1 MSVEDLSL
9 KLQGFTPESLCVW
22 SETHAPECQPTIDE
36 ARKFLAHFMQR
47 GHQEPVGMR
56 QVRAIVRD
64 GLFHKLGL
72 GSFELVERRAS
83 ALDPFVKYVFRL
95 ADGSLIETVRIPL
108 HQAGR
113 YSVCVSSQV
122 GCAMGCTFCATG
134 TMGLRRNL
142 HAWEIVEQVRF
153 VAQELRA
160 EKLGRVHGIV
170 FQGMGEPLH
179 NLDNVMQALDVFSHP
194 CGLAVDA
201 RGITVC
207 TAGWASGILALAE
220 RKSRARLA
228 ISVTTARREVR
239 RSLMPIEK
247 KFSLDQVMDAARVYQ
262 QMNRRRVM
270 LSFALMAGVNTTVED
285 ARALADAIGI
295 GTERELPVRLS
306 LVEHNEFEGSEFK
319 RPSDEEFRGFVDELM
334 RLGVPVVRR
343 YSGGGDIGAACG
355 QLVTES
361 KRPQRQRAG
370 ELQTAE

>member
-1 MSVEDLSL
+1 MSIPYPTI
-9 KLQGFTPESLCVW
+9 KLQGFTPESLCTWVDAN
-22 SETHAPECQPTIDE
+22 EPELALTIDE

-47 GHQEPVGMR
+47 GNQLPVNVR
-56 QVRAIVRD
+56 NVRAKVRD
-64 GLFHKLGL
+64 GLFAAIGL
-72 GSFELVERRAS
+72 GSFELVERIAS
-83 ALDPFVKYVFRL
+83 TVDPFVKYVFRL
-95 ADGSLIETVRIPL
+95 EDGSLIETVRIPL
-108 HQAGR
+108 HQTGR
-113 YSVCVSSQV
+113 FSVCVSSQV

-142 HAWEIVEQVRF
+142 HAWEIVEQVRY
-153 VAQELRA
+153 VAREIQA

-179 NLDNVMQALDVFSHP
+179 NLDNVIQALDVFSHP

-220 RKSRARLA
+220 RRSRARLA
-228 ISVTTARREVR
+228 ISVTTARRDVR

-247 KFSLDQVMDAARVYQ
+247 KFSLDEVMDAARVYQ
-262 QMNRRRVM
+262 IMNRRRIM
-270 LSFALMAGVNTTVED
+270 LSFALLAGVNTSIED
-285 ARALADAIGI
+285 AQALAEVIGV
-295 GTERELPVRLS
+295 GTDRELPVRLS
-306 LVEHNEFEGSEFK
+306 LVEHNAFEGSPFT
-319 RPSDEEFRGFVDELM
+319 RPTDQEFRGFVDELM

-361 KRPQRQRAG
+361 KRPQRS
-370 ELQTAE
+370 

>member
-1 MSVEDLSL
+1 
-9 KLQGFTPESLCVW
+9 
-22 SETHAPECQPTIDE
+22 
-36 ARKFLAHFMQR
+36 
-47 GHQEPVGMR
+47 MR